1 MASFL
6 AVVNRDHLAALMA
19 AWLTLAEISKVKKMG
34 KLDTDSFDE
43 FLESIKQA
51 GVVIFNEAALRERMA
66 EAHNWRFAFT
76 TMVASGHR
84 AGIFFEDRDHSVNKK
99 KIHRAFAKFKLP
111 KSSEATLAT
120 TLNSV
125 H

>member
-1 MASFL
+1 
-6 AVVNRDHLAALMA
+6 
-19 AWLTLAEISKVKKMG
+19 MG
-34 KLDTDSFDE
+34 KLDTDSFDQ

-51 GVVIFNEAALRERMA
+51 GVVIFNESALRERMA
-66 EAHNWRFAFT
+66 EAHNWRFAFA
-76 TMVASGHR
+76 TMVASGRR
-84 AGIFFEDRDHSVNKK
+84 AGIFFEDRGHRVDAK

-111 KSSEATLAT
+111 KSSEAMLAT

>member
-1 MASFL
+1 
-6 AVVNRDHLAALMA
+6 
-19 AWLTLAEISKVKKMG
+19 MG
-34 KLDTDSFDE
+34 KLDTESFEE

-51 GVVIFNEAALRERMA
+51 GVVIFNEPALRERMA

-76 TMVASGHR
+76 TMLANGRR
-84 AGIFFEDRDHSVNKK
+84 AGIFFEERGQRVDEK
-99 KIHRAFAKFKLP
+99 KIHRAFAEYKLP
-111 KSSEATLAT
+111 ESSEAILAA

>member
-1 MASFL
+1 
-6 AVVNRDHLAALMA
+6 
-19 AWLTLAEISKVKKMG
+19 MG
-34 KLDTDSFDE
+34 KLDTDSFE
-43 FLESIKQA
+43 QFLESIKKA

-76 TMVASGHR
+76 TMVASGRR
-84 AGIFFEDRDHSVNKK
+84 AGIFFEDQGHKVDGK

-111 KSSEATLAT
+111 PSAEAVLASTLG
-120 TLNSV
+120 SV